1 MGQTAKRMRSADF
14 IKQVRGN
21 PLVKEAP
28 TMKTYYM
35 LEHSPT
41 KLHFLQKNTTRNVPY
56 CDCFYVVEEWLILS
70 PDPASQP
77 IIKSSIIRLS
87 FFTVWVKSTMMKSI
101 IRSNVESESKAA
113 FAAFVDS
120 WVKGKRHGFVEK
132 KPPVR

>member
-101 IRSNVESESKAA
+101 IRSNVEFESKAA